1 MIQPDAR
8 SRLTPQDVAL
18 VVEWVAGGRPSHED
32 VDIWLLQADL
42 DEVLDRPEVVER
54 VSRTPMPGPSD
65 SLFFYVVVRQALLQH
80 GVHDRR
86 IADYCAALL
95 REFGRGDRALRIARV
110 DDHRHEYLVD
120 ILADAAASSGER
132 QFRVLVHLGD
142 YALWFAGVF
151 PERIAARRS
160 RKGGPDLSYY
170 DALGGKGYA
179 EASDHWLAERIGLAD
194 VFRTAG
200 DQFTTLRAALNAASG
215 QFRLRAA

>member
-8 SRLTPQDVAL
+8 SRLTPHDVAL
-18 VVEWVAGGRPSHED
+18 VVEWVGGSRPSQEE

-42 DEVLDRPEVVER
+42 DEVLDRPEVIER
-54 VSRTPMPGPSD
+54 VTRTPMPGPSD
-65 SLFFYVVVRQALLQH
+65 SLFFYVVVRQALLRF
-80 GVHDRR
+80 GVPDRR

-95 REFGRGDRALRIARV
+95 REFGRGDRAFRIARV

-151 PERIAARRS
+151 PERIEARRS

-170 DALGGKGYA
+170 DALGRKGYA

-200 DQFTTLRAALNAASG
+200 DQFATLRAALNAASA
-215 QFRLRAA
+215 QFIRRAA